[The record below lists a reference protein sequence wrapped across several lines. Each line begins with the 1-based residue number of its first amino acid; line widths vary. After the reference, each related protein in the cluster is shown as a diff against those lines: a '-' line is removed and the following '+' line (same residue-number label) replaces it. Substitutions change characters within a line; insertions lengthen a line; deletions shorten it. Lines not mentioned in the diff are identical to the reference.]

1 MSKNSILH
9 LHNCVTLS
17 KPSGTSNQTRIGNT
31 VLVKLPN
38 GQTKPMTRIPKRPFE
53 LLRVP
58 KNMAHGPMGAPRSNR
73 SLLTAKRIPTGA
85 DLTPSVS
92 IAPVNKKMMPPLLQR
107 HDDSDSESDE
117 RKIMSPPLSMKPK
130 CKNFAFYLYS
140 MVNFIKCLSLA
151 KTPVQTIDISSDDD
165 CIVVSEPEDEEEET
179 DHDDPTNSGMHT
191 NDQFNQPDEQG
202 RVLVNVGHPEG
213 EPDVFVAPQ
222 ISRIIKPHQI
232 GGVR

>member
-1 MSKNSILH
+1 MTCN
-9 LHNCVTLS
+9 
-17 KPSGTSNQTRIGNT
+17 GTSNQTRIGNT

-58 KNMAHGPMGAPRSNR
+58 KNSSQQPMSAPRSR
-73 SLLTAKRIPTGA
+73 SLVTAKKIPSGP

-92 IAPVNKKMMPPLLQR
+92 IAPVAKKMMPPMMHR
-107 HDDSDSESDE
+107 HSDSDSESDE
-117 RKIMSPPLSMKPK
+117 RKIMSPPLAHKPK
-130 CKNFAFYLYS
+130 
-140 MVNFIKCLSLA
+140 A
-151 KTPVQTIDISSDDD
+151 KPPVQTIDISSDDD
-165 CIVVSEPEDEEEET
+165 CIVVSEPEEEEEET
-179 DHDDPTNSGMHT
+179 DHDDPTNSGLHT

-232 GGVR
+232 GGV